1 MSDETA
7 HKFTPEHPTPLD
19 TASVGNAAVN
29 GPVVDPAYADV
40 MPDGTAVANQG
51 KGAVELVSGAVV
63 TNQGAVPA
71 SITNAAIR
79 PDRHAGRPERQHEGH
94 GQEAVRLRQ
103 ARSGDAGQQGA
114 GQQEV
119 TADSRS

>member
-19 TASVGNAAVN
+19 TAPVGNAAVN

-71 SITNAAIR
+71 SITNAAIDPIATQDAQNDSTKGTDKKQSDFAKPVVVT
-79 PDRHAGRPERQHEGH
+79 PDSKGPG
-94 GQEAVRLRQ
+94 
-103 ARSGDAGQQGA
+103 SKK
-114 GQQEV
+114 
-119 TADSRS
+119 